1 MTTSGR
7 IGDDPAAFF
16 CVGESRAVKHY
27 ERGEVALAIVLAG
40 VAGYVDAIG
49 FLKLGGF
56 FVSFMSGNST
66 RLGVALA
73 TANGAA
79 VATVLRLV
87 GAFVA
92 GVVLGALTARA
103 FGENRRSPV
112 LIVEAALLALGASL
126 LALGFGAAGM
136 IAVAM
141 AMGAENAVFQRHGDV
156 AVGLTY
162 MTGALVKA
170 GQRIA
175 GALVGGEPSD
185 WLRYIL
191 LWTGLAAGGA
201 LGALTYVTIGAAAL
215 WAAVAVVLGGA
226 LWAERRWW
234 SV

>member
-1 MTTSGR
+1 MTIRPFSFVAGR
-7 IGDDPAAFF
+7 
-16 CVGESRAVKHY
+16 SVKHY
-27 ERGEVALAIVLAG
+27 ERGEVALAVTLSG

-66 RLGVALA
+66 RLGVGLA
-73 TANGAA
+73 TGNGAA
-79 VATVLRLV
+79 VLTVLALV
-87 GAFVA
+87 ISFVA

-103 FGENRRSPV
+103 LGEARRSPV
-112 LIVEAALLALGASL
+112 LVLEALLLAAGAGL
-126 LALGFGAAGM
+126 LAFGFDTAGVT
-136 IAVAM
+136 AVAM
-141 AMGAENAVFQRHGDV
+141 AMGAENAVFQRNGDV

-185 WLRYIL
+185 WPRYVL

-215 WAAVAVVLGGA
+215 WGAVAVVVGGA
-226 LWAERRWW
+226 VWAERRWR
-234 SV
+234 SA